1 MNRVSSIFSQLVHLV
16 PRPLFADLVAKHKA
30 ERHSRGFS
38 SWSQFIAMLFCQ
50 LGDAQSLREIVQ
62 GLAAA
67 EGRLRHLDL
76 DDAPRRSTLAYANR
90 HRPAEMYQD
99 LFHQLSA
106 QLRGQLPGH
115 RFEFNNKLAS
125 FDSSLIT
132 LCARSFPWAHY
143 QRAKGG
149 VKVHL
154 MLDHSGHMPAYA
166 VISEG
171 KKSDIDVARQ
181 MHFAP
186 GTVLLFD
193 RGYVALDWLA
203 ELDQGEVF
211 FVTRIKKGMHFEPL
225 ERNEPAKASGNT
237 ESGNS
242 NVEGVLADE
251 TGYLPGHA
259 AKGKEIFVRRVRY
272 YDKDNHREFEFL
284 TNHLE
289 LPPETVA
296 ALYRERWQ
304 IETFFRALKQNLRIK
319 SFVGTSE
326 NALATQIYCALIAM
340 LLIAFLKHRAKYGWS
355 LSHLVALLRQ
365 QLLVYRDLW
374 KWIDEPFEPPEA
386 LLAGASAQLSLEL

>member
-1 MNRVSSIFSQLVHLV
+1 
-16 PRPLFADLVAKHKA
+16 
-30 ERHSRGFS
+30 
-38 SWSQFIAMLFCQ
+38 
-50 LGDAQSLREIVQ
+50 
-62 GLAAA
+62 
-67 EGRLRHLDL
+67 
-76 DDAPRRSTLAYANR
+76 
-90 HRPAEMYQD
+90 MYQD
-99 LFHQLSA
+99 LFHRLSA

-115 RFEFNNKLAS
+115 RFEFKNKLAS

-149 VKVHL
+149 VKLHL

-171 KKSDIDVARQ
+171 RKSDIDVARQ
-181 MHFAP
+181 MSFAP
-186 GTVLLFD
+186 GTVLLVD

-211 FVTRIKKGMHFEPL
+211 FVTRIKKGMRFEVL
-225 ERNEPAKASGNT
+225 DGSQPAGAAGETEAGGSKA
-237 ESGNS
+237 
-242 NVEGVLADE
+242 EGVLGDE

-272 YDKDNHREFEFL
+272 RDQEQGREFEFL

-296 ALYRERWQ
+296 ALYRERWR
-304 IETFFRALKQNLRIK
+304 IETFFRALKQNPRIK

-326 NALATQIYCALIAM
+326 NALATQIYCVLIAM
-340 LLIAFLKHRAKYGWS
+340 LLIAFLKHRLQYGWS
-355 LSHLVALLRQ
+355 LSNLVALLRQ

-386 LLAGASAQLSLEL
+386 LPAAASAQLSLEL